1 MFKNYKNYF
10 SSQKEHLWKRN
21 LFVLALAQFVA
32 MVGMTACIPFLP
44 LYVRE
49 LGVTNPHD
57 AKIWSG
63 YVMGAATFAGVLFAP
78 FWGYIGDKY
87 GRKMMNVRAAAGL
100 TITIIIMGYVT
111 NVQELVASRFLL
123 GALSGII
130 ASALAFVS
138 ANTPSD
144 RSGFAIGV
152 LQSSLSAGSI
162 IGPFIGG
169 TIADAKG
176 IRSVFLIIG
185 VLCGIS
191 TLLVFF
197 FLKEDKYEVSSRKTV
212 SVLDNLKF
220 IFFNKQ
226 LAMLML
232 LIIFAQAGIQLTMP
246 IFAFFVES
254 LQAPKSHLATIT
266 GSLFGTVA
274 LFSIMFAP
282 VWGRRNDKKDWRKT
296 VFVSSSICGIFL
308 ILHIAMPEY
317 HYLFPLRIVLGIFV
331 AAIIPS
337 LYNAINKLIPSETK
351 GGIMGIASSA
361 NMFGTFVA
369 YVSSGYIASFL
380 GINFTFI
387 ISGILLISV
396 ALIAKYNK
404 PYLQNLIKS

>member
-1 MFKNYKNYF
+1 MFKDYKQYF
-10 SSQKEHLWKRN
+10 SSEKEHLWKRN
-21 LFVLALAQFVA
+21 LFVLALAQFIA
-32 MVGMTACIPFLP
+32 MVGMTSCIPFLP

-49 LGVTNPHD
+49 LGITNLAD

-63 YVMGAATFAGVLFAP
+63 YVMGAATFSGVIFAP
-78 FWGYIGDKY
+78 LWGYIGDKY

-100 TITIIIMGYVT
+100 TVTIILMGYVS
-111 NVQELVASRFLL
+111 NVYELVASRFLL

-169 TIADAKG
+169 TIADRSG
-176 IRSVFLIIG
+176 IRSVFIIIG
-185 VLCGIS
+185 VLCTIS
-191 TLLVFF
+191 TLLIIF
-197 FLKEDKYEVSSRKTV
+197 FLKEDKYEVSNRKQV
-212 SVLDNLKF
+212 SINDNIKF
-220 IFFNKQ
+220 IYQNKQ
-226 LAMLML
+226 LVILML

-282 VWGRRNDKKDWRKT
+282 IWGRRNDKKDWRKT
-296 VFVSSSICGIFL
+296 VFVSTSICALFL
-308 ILHIAMPEY
+308 MLHIIMPEY
-317 HYLFPLRIVLGIFV
+317 HYLFPLRIVFGIFV

-337 LYNAINKLIPSETK
+337 LYSAINKQVPSESK

-361 NMFGTFVA
+361 NMFGTFAA
-369 YVSSGYIASFL
+369 YLSSGYIASFF
-380 GINFTFI
+380 GINATFI
-387 ISGILLISV
+387 ASGLLLLFV
-396 ALIAKYNK
+396 AFIAKINIEK
-404 PYLQNLIKS
+404 

>member
-1 MFKNYKNYF
+1 MFKDYKQYF
-10 SSQKEHLWKRN
+10 SSEKEHLWKRN
-21 LFVLALAQFVA
+21 LFVLALAQFIA
-32 MVGMTACIPFLP
+32 MVGMTSCIPFLP

-49 LGVTNPHD
+49 LGITNLAD

-63 YVMGAATFAGVLFAP
+63 YVMGAATFSGVIFAP
-78 FWGYIGDKY
+78 LWGYIGDKY

-100 TITIIIMGYVT
+100 TVTIILMGYVS
-111 NVQELVASRFLL
+111 NVYELVASRFLL

-169 TIADAKG
+169 TIADRSG
-176 IRSVFLIIG
+176 IRSVFIIIG
-185 VLCGIS
+185 VLCTIS
-191 TLLVFF
+191 TLLIIF
-197 FLKEDKYEVSSRKTV
+197 FLKEDKYEISNRKQVSIN
-212 SVLDNLKF
+212 DNIKF
-220 IFFNKQ
+220 IYQNKQ
-226 LAMLML
+226 LVILML

-254 LQAPKSHLATIT
+254 LQAPKAHLATIT

-282 VWGRRNDKKDWRKT
+282 IWGRRNDKKDWRKT
-296 VFVSSSICGIFL
+296 VFVSTSICALFL
-308 ILHIAMPEY
+308 MLHIIMPEY
-317 HYLFPLRIVLGIFV
+317 HYLFPLRIVFGIFV

-337 LYNAINKLIPSETK
+337 LYSAINKQVPSESK

-361 NMFGTFVA
+361 NMFGTFAA
-369 YVSSGYIASFL
+369 YLSSGYIASFY
-380 GINFTFI
+380 GINATFI
-387 ISGILLISV
+387 ASGLLLLFV
-396 ALIAKYNK
+396 AFIAKINIEK
-404 PYLQNLIKS
+404 